1 MAPRAEQLRRL
12 AVDRGV
18 LGSSRTWALV
28 AVGIYGIRLLR
39 WMARRDT
46 EVVGVEGLQAG
57 EAILI
62 TAMPAKE
69 VRARA
74 KADRRAGRRRR

>member
-46 EVVGVEGLQAG
+46 EVVGVEDLHLLVAVAVHEHHDVAVARLAPGAG
-57 EAILI
+57 HE
-62 TAMPAKE
+62 
-69 VRARA
+69 
-74 KADRRAGRRRR
+74 GRG